1 MLWVAL
7 EYFQNPKFHIPS
19 SKIEWTTAIWR
30 FELQKVKVLRKWH
43 CRTATAVASATGV
56 RISNGLFRM
65 ICMIHKHHLKP
76 WNHIQKIFPVPLL
89 TDWLVEG
96 HLSGLPIWNIW
107 PIFDPLH
114 PRKWMIPYGLFL
126 IWPLFKC
133 SELHKNQPFSN
144 TVQFLSAP
152 YQTKKERTQ
161 M

>member
-65 ICMIHKHHLKP
+65 FCMIHKHHLKP
-76 WNHIQKIFPVPLL
+76 WNHIQKFFPVPLL

-96 HLSGLPIWNIW
+96 HLSVEISSVRLRTKMRSRNDDIENYWYVHLSFTLKCCFQTW
-107 PIFDPLH
+107 
-114 PRKWMIPYGLFL
+114 RRYLF
-126 IWPLFKC
+126 I
-133 SELHKNQPFSN
+133 STS
-144 TVQFLSAP
+144 
-152 YQTKKERTQ
+152 
-161 M
+161 